1 MSTLKTRL
9 ATITT
14 APKHIRDASIC
25 STLTDELREQYGRR
39 SLRVIKGDTV
49 RIMRGE
55 YTGIEGKVEKVD
67 TRRGTLS
74 IEGIQREKVRGGNVK
89 VQIHASNV
97 RVSGLNI
104 DDKYR
109 QNNIL
114 GRNQEQDTK
123 KDEAKDNDDD
133 DNKKDND
140 TTTNKKTITKSRSKN
155 KKIKKNTVKDRRN
168 HENRGGKEKK
178 NNKNNSKKN
187 KEDGG

>member
-1 MSTLKTRL
+1 MSALKTRV

-25 STLTDELREQYGRR
+25 STLTDELREQYSRR
-39 SLRVIKGDTV
+39 SVRVIKGDTV

-74 IEGIQREKVRGGNVK
+74 IEGVQREKVRGGNVK

-114 GRNQEQDTK
+114 GLNQEQDTK
-123 KDEAKDNDDD
+123 KDEAKDDDNDD
-133 DNKKDND
+133 DNKKEDNN
-140 TTTNKKTITKSRSKN
+140 TNKKTIAKSRSKN
-155 KKIKKNTVKDRRN
+155 KKINKNTIKDRRN
-168 HENRGGKEKK
+168 HENKEGKKK
-178 NNKNNSKKN
+178 NSNSNKS
-187 KEDGG
+187 KEDWG

>member
-1 MSTLKTRL
+1 MSALKTRL

-25 STLTDELREQYGRR
+25 STLTDDLREQYGRR
-39 SLRVIKGDTV
+39 SVRVIKGDTV
-49 RIMRGE
+49 RVMRGE

-67 TRRGTLS
+67 TGRGTLS
-74 IEGIQREKVRGGNVK
+74 IEGVQREKIKGGNVK

-97 RVSGLNI
+97 RLSGLNL

-114 GRNQEQDTK
+114 GRNSEQDTK
-123 KDEAKDNDDD
+123 KDEAKDN
-133 DNKKDND
+133 KKDN
-140 TTTNKKTITKSRSKN
+140 TPNKKTIIKSRSKN
-155 KKIKKNTVKDRRN
+155 KKIRKNTVKDKELEKEGRR
-168 HENRGGKEKK
+168 KKK
-178 NNKNNSKKN
+178 NKKNSNSKN